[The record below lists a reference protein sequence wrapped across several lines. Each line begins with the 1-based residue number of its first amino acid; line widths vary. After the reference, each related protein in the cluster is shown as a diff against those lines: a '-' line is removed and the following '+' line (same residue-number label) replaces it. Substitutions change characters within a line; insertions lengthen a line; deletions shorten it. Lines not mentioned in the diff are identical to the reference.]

1 MLINNNQKKKAILSW
16 SGGKDSALALH
27 VIRQSG
33 VYEVS
38 HLLTTVNEGVG
49 RISMHGVRTEL
60 LERQAERIGLPL
72 IRIALPS
79 SPELAA
85 YEEVMKENL
94 QAVQWRGITAAIF
107 GDLFL
112 EDIRAYREKKLSEID
127 MEAVFPL
134 WGTPTQKII
143 RDFLRLGFRAI
154 TSCVQDA
161 CLHQSFVGR
170 LIDEQFLNDLP
181 ATVDPCGENG
191 EYHSFVFDGPIF
203 TSSIRFKKG
212 EIVYRQFPAPKQSAV
227 GKIQRDPHSGLLL
240 SGFWY
245 CDLIQV

>member
-1 MLINNNQKKKAILSW
+1 MLINNNRKKKAILSW

-27 VIRQSG
+27 VIRQSD

-49 RISMHGVRTEL
+49 RISMHSVRTEL

-72 IRIALPS
+72 IIIAMPN

-94 QAVQWRGITAAIF
+94 QALQERGITAAIF

-112 EDIRAYREKKLSEID
+112 EDIRAYREKKLSEIG

-143 RDFLRLGFRAI
+143 RDFLGLGFRAI

-170 LIDEQFLNDLP
+170 
-181 ATVDPCGENG
+181 
-191 EYHSFVFDGPIF
+191 
-203 TSSIRFKKG
+203 
-212 EIVYRQFPAPKQSAV
+212 
-227 GKIQRDPHSGLLL
+227 
-240 SGFWY
+240 
-245 CDLIQV
+245 